1 MEEKENER
9 EEEDMDNF
17 SKYLLDRVKQ
27 LEKRC
32 EELEKTKNNF
42 ENKMQNEEDQKI
54 KFKRESRKLKSE
66 LDRLKKPP
74 LVVGT
79 VIDVLKDERIVVKS
93 TTGPKFVVDGSD
105 IIEKKDIE
113 PGSRVSLNQQSLG
126 IVDSLPSSKDP
137 NVHGMEVI
145 SSPQITYEDIGGLN
159 KQIMELKE
167 TVELPLIKPDK
178 FKKVGIEPPKGVLL
192 YGPPG
197 TGKTMMAKAVAN
209 KTEASFIRIVG
220 SELVQKYIGEGA
232 RMVREVFDLAKEK
245 SPTVIFIDE
254 LDAIG
259 AKRQQTST
267 SGDREVQRTMMQLL
281 SEMDGFDPRGD
292 IKIIG
297 ATNRSDILD
306 PALLRPG
313 RFDRLIEVPLPD
325 YQARKQIFKIHS
337 RNIKLGGN
345 LSIDKLA
352 SLTEEKSGADIKAIT
367 TEAGMLAIRDE
378 REEVQMRDF
387 EEAIEKVNNGCST
400 EEIGKSS
407 EGVMFA

>member
-1 MEEKENER
+1 MGEESKDE
-9 EEEDMDNF
+9 MDNY

-27 LEKRC
+27 LEDRC
-32 EELEKTKNNF
+32 EELEDTKQNF
-42 ENKMQNEEDQKI
+42 ENKMRNEEDKKI
-54 KFKRESRKLKSE
+54 KFKREARKLRSE

-79 VIDVLKDERIVVKS
+79 VSDILEDQKIVVKS

-105 IIEKKDIE
+105 IIEEKDIE
-113 PGSRVSLNQQSLG
+113 PGCRVSLNQQSLG

-145 SSPQITYEDIGGLN
+145 SCPEVTYEDIGGLN
-159 KQIMELKE
+159 QQVTELKE
-167 TVELPLIKPDK
+167 TVELPLKKPAK
-178 FKKVGIEPPKGVLL
+178 FKEVGIEPPKGVLL
-192 YGPPG
+192 YGSPG
-197 TGKTMMAKAVAN
+197 TGKTLMAKAVAN
-209 KTEASFIRIVG
+209 KTEATFIRVVG

-232 RMVREVFDLAKEK
+232 RMVRDVFELAKEK
-245 SPTVIFIDE
+245 SPSILFIDE

-313 RFDRLIEVPLPD
+313 RFDRLIEVPLPTYED
-325 YQARKQIFKIHS
+325 RKQIFKIHA
-337 RNIKLGGN
+337 RDIKVADEV
-345 LSIDKLA
+345 SIERLA
-352 SLTEEKSGADIKAIT
+352 SMTEEKSGADIKAIT
-367 TEAGMLAIRDE
+367 TEAGMLAIRDD
-378 REEVQMRDF
+378 RETVIMKDY
-387 EEAIEKVNNGCST
+387 EEAIKKVKKESAS
-400 EEIGKSS
+400 EELSKSS
-407 EGVMFA
+407 KGVMFA

>member
-1 MEEKENER
+1 MEDKEYQKD
-9 EEEDMDNF
+9 EEEMDNF

-27 LEKRC
+27 LENRC
-32 EELEKTKNNF
+32 EELESTKENF
-42 ENKMQNEEDQKI
+42 ENKMKNEEDKKI
-54 KFKRESRKLKSE
+54 KFKRKSRKLKSE
-66 LDRLKKPP
+66 LERLKKPP

-79 VIDVLKDERIVVKS
+79 VVDVLKDNKLVVKS
-93 TTGPKFVVDGSD
+93 TTGPKFVVDGSN
-105 IIEKKDIE
+105 IIEEKEIE

-145 SSPQITYEDIGGLN
+145 SSPNLGYEDIGGLN
-159 KQIMELKE
+159 NQITELKE
-167 TVELPLIKPDK
+167 TVELPLKKPEK
-178 FKKVGIEPPKGVLL
+178 FEKVGIEPPKGVLL

-209 KTEASFIRIVG
+209 RTEATFIRVVG

-245 SPTVIFIDE
+245 SPSVIFIDE

-281 SEMDGFDPRGD
+281 SEMDGFDPRGE

-325 YQARKQIFKIHS
+325 YEARKQIFKIHL
-337 RNIKLGGN
+337 RNIDVSEDV
-345 LSIDKLA
+345 SIDQLA
-352 SLTEEKSGADIKAIT
+352 SMTDEKSGADIKAIS
-367 TEAGMLAIRDE
+367 TEAGMLAIRDD
-378 REEVQMRDF
+378 REKVMMKDF
-387 EEAIEKVNNGCST
+387 KEAIDKVNKGSASD
-400 EEIGKSS
+400 EITKSS

>member
-1 MEEKENER
+1 MGEKENSD
-9 EEEDMDNF
+9 EDMDNY
-17 SKYLLDRVKQ
+17 SKYLLDRVKH
-27 LEKRC
+27 LENKC
-32 EELEKTKNNF
+32 EELENEKENF
-42 ENKMQNEEDQKI
+42 ENKVKNEEDKKI
-54 KFKRESRKLKSE
+54 KFKREARKLKSE

-79 VIDVLKDERIVVKS
+79 VVDILEDDKLVVKS
-93 TTGPKFVVDGSD
+93 TTGPKFVVDGSN
-105 IIEKKDIE
+105 IIEEKEIE

-145 SSPQITYEDIGGLN
+145 SSPDIGYEDIGGLS
-159 KQIMELKE
+159 KQITELKE
-167 TVELPLIKPDK
+167 SVELPLNKPDK
-178 FKKVGIEPPKGVLL
+178 FTKVGIEPPKGVLL

-209 KTEASFIRIVG
+209 RTEATFIRVVG

-232 RMVREVFDLAKEK
+232 RMVRDVFELAKEK
-245 SPTVIFIDE
+245 SPTIIFIDE

-281 SEMDGFDPRGD
+281 SEMDGFDPRGN

-313 RFDRLIEVPLPD
+313 RFDRLIEVPLPSLE
-325 YQARKQIFKIHS
+325 AREKIFEIHTRDIEVSGNVSMKQ
-337 RNIKLGGN
+337 
-345 LSIDKLA
+345 LA
-352 SLTEEKSGADIKAIT
+352 TMTEEKSGADIKAIT
-367 TEAGMLAIRDE
+367 TEAGMLAIRDN
-378 REEVQMRDF
+378 REEVMMEDF
-387 EEAIEKVNNGCST
+387 ERAIEKVDKSAT
-400 EEIGKSS
+400 SEELSKSS
-407 EGVMFA
+407 KGVMFA